1 MSGSASKTRA
11 SSSDDDGGLFSTR
24 NLIIGGAVLSGVIAA
39 IVAFAY
45 RGSGK
50 KAQPQSK
57 KSKSNKKKKKERGS
71 SRGLGSSSKS
81 KSDSSKKSSKKKE
94 APKADPSPKK
104 KEVAAVLQTEGAVSN
119 DVLLKF
125 LKLSTEILKKP
136 EMKDACAVIYKSG
149 GNVAEHLQQEQ
160 AKLWTKLGV
169 DAQHGVN
176 QLAESLQTGRM
187 NPASNTVLRESLI
200 LEEALFNYA
209 YHGNQEAVDKAA
221 ARVQMLL
228 ARSNLEMKEVY
239 QKYQNDHGGM
249 QKYMTKLMGEYKHI
263 TAQLT
268 KQNVTDPMVATEV
281 KAKLTDDKM
290 MVLLKGQTIM
300 AQTQQMMR
308 MMQSGGR
315 GGAQFPGM

>member
-71 SRGLGSSSKS
+71 SGKS
-81 KSDSSKKSSKKKE
+81 KSDSSKKSSKQKE
-94 APKADPSPKK
+94 ASKADPSPKK
-104 KEVAAVLQTEGAVSN
+104 KEAAAVPLQTEGPVSN
-119 DVLLKF
+119 DVLLNF